1 MPVQWGP
8 LAIAVG
14 IPVGAGFS
22 ISLLSATGLKN
33 WFPYIRKPSWEPP
46 PWFFGPCWSL
56 LYTLMGVASYLVWRA
71 GTPLSATA
79 FKLYGTQ
86 LIFNLAWQPLFF
98 AVNNMTISQIDNLA
112 ALGFATATALA
123 FREIS
128 RTASLL
134 MVPYISF
141 LVFANALNFQVARL
155 NPGGRPPR
163 EHADTDDLA
172 RPQDMKNPGQ
182 DGYRPATQA
191 ALSKSSRQVSHRA
204 RVPLKVM
211 ASAGTAKPRTPN
223 MRNRAARASSLPAI
237 APCAVVSRTS
247 AVASGRTAFSIRI

>member
-8 LAIAVG
+8 LAIAIG

-22 ISLLSATGLKN
+22 ISLLSASGLKN

-46 PWFFGPCWSL
+46 PWFFGPCWSI
-56 LYTLMGVASYLVWRA
+56 LYTLMGVASYLVWKA

-98 AVNNMTISQIDNLA
+98 VANNMKIAQIDNLA

-123 FREIS
+123 FREIN
-128 RTASLL
+128 RNAGLL

-141 LVFANALNFQVARL
+141 LIFANLLNLQVARL

-163 EHADTDDLA
+163 ENAATEDLA
-172 RPQDMKNPGQ
+172 HPQDMKNPGQ

-191 ALSKSSRQVSHRA
+191 SLHTPHRQVSHRA
-204 RVPLKVM
+204 RMPLKVM
-211 ASAGTAKPRTPN
+211 ASAGSAKPRNACMPP
-223 MRNRAARASSLPAI
+223 RAVCQLPARAAHGARRA
-237 APCAVVSRTS
+237 VQTS
-247 AVASGRTAFSIRI
+247 GKTAFAMGL